1 MNVTIA
7 LALEMHLAVTM
18 MAHILVI
25 VISVTQGMAMS
36 AQITVNIATATL
48 IKSVLPYQTTFNV
61 FAMVTIWSS
70 SMEAVPCPE
79 AMLTSWDLQ

>member
-1 MNVTIA
+1 MNVTIT
-7 LALEMHLAVTM
+7 LATEMHLVVTIM
-18 MAHILVI
+18 DLIPANVI
-25 VISVTQGMAMS
+25 KVIPGMVTS